1 MSATLRQ
8 QCQTSLGAGLRWQNY
23 TFYFICAK
31 KNAFHHIVVNAPY
44 IAIHNYYQ
52 DIIESFP
59 TVSRRS
65 TDGQRF

>member
-8 QCQTSLGAGLRWQNY
+8 QCQTSLGAGLRPQNY
-23 TFYFICAK
+23 SFYFICAK
-31 KNAFHHIVVNAPY
+31 KNAFHHIVINAPY

-59 TVSRRS
+59 TVSRR
-65 TDGQRF
+65 